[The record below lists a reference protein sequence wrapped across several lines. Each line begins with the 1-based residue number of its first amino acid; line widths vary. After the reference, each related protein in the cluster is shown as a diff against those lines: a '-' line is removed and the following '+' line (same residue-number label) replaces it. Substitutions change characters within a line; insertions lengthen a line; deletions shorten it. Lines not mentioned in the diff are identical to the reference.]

1 MQYKRFSTFTNMNR
15 TILILL
21 LSFYSSIASAGL
33 DWGGGLTNFT
43 GKSGSVLERDS
54 GCAVLLSVRV
64 GELIDFETFMPDA
77 PSDLVSPG
85 AVLSDGTNVNCV
97 LASSCEFY
105 SGYLLNTAIPDLLI
119 DEQELFGVV
128 AGEALFLVAWDTNTF
143 ENGLPTDDSYF
154 TVLPLYFEGD
164 SGSLQAQTSGD
175 AFSVFT
181 NRVHPAESVV
191 AENLQLMA
199 QFGGFNAYSGFSDW
213 AESIH
218 LVADGSLEET
228 KYLDSNGNGRSNL
241 EEYAFQLPPAIGR
254 VSASVEAG
262 PNARRTELTVQ
273 LRGNDPLLNYSLDV
287 SENLKTWETVDIA
300 FVDQQWVCS
309 DSRIEITASTYEGLG
324 VWSVGLVYSDSDV
337 SSTFFKFGTAIN

>member
-1 MQYKRFSTFTNMNR
+1 MNR
-15 TILILL
+15 NILILL
-21 LSFYSSIASAGL
+21 LSFYSSVAYAGL

-43 GKSGSVLERDS
+43 GKSGSVLDRDS

-64 GELIDFETFMPDA
+64 GELIDFETFVPDA
-77 PSDLVSPG
+77 PIDLVTPG
-85 AVLSDGTNVNCV
+85 TVLSEGTSVNCV

-119 DEQELFGVV
+119 DEQELLGVT
-128 AGEALFLVAWDTNTF
+128 AGEELYLIAWDTNTF

-181 NRVHPAESVV
+181 NRIHPAESVV

-218 LVADGSLEET
+218 RVADGSLEET

-254 VSASVEAG
+254 VSVSVEPGAT
-262 PNARRTELTVQ
+262 ARRTELTVQ
-273 LRGNDPLLNYSLDV
+273 LRGNDSLLNYSLEV
-287 SENLKTWETVDIA
+287 SEDLKTWETVGIV

-309 DSRIEITASTYEGLG
+309 DRRIEVTASTYEGLG
-324 VWSVGLVYSDSDV
+324 VWSVGLAYVDPDV
-337 SSTFFKFGTAIN
+337 SSTFFKFRTAIN